1 MSASNCPET
10 PRQKMIQMMYLV
22 YTAMLALNVSAEVLA
37 GFITVG
43 DAMEKSNISLQDKLK
58 ESYDEFEKANQNNP
72 TKTAANW
79 AKAQEVRAISHE
91 LERYIDSVNCAFLCF
106 LQEKVDI
113 KDHDAQGNAIPV
125 VIPLRN
131 PDGTFLIDSARAA
144 IQRHGLVVIGK
155 PDNNNDGTRFFLGD
169 KPEKVDSTSDV
180 PAIQIKNRI
189 IEYKR
194 RIREILGDD
203 ADKVKIALN
212 VEQRT
217 WSEHNK
223 QWANWEIMNFDNTI
237 AIADMVVLS
246 RLKSEV
252 MTTEFD
258 AVKELY
264 ASISE
269 KDFKFDKITYVTKPV
284 GGMAYVMQGGK
295 YETEV
300 RIAAYDSKTP
310 FTVTANGAT
319 RSSNA
324 DGAVIIAGSTGS
336 VGEHTITG
344 TIYVK
349 GNGEQPQSYK
359 FEEKYFVAAPAAI
372 VELTN
377 MNVVYQGMDN
387 PVSISV
393 PGVSKPRIQVTVKE
407 GNATFTP
414 TGNAGEFNVT
424 AKMNATGKSQVVFDV
439 AAYIDGSMRTVAT
452 NRVFRVKPMPTPLLT
467 FGGKNGGSVTLAEIN
482 SYGLRTQYDENFTF
496 KLPKEKL
503 PKIKSWSIEVGKS
516 MEISG
521 TGQVMNNPEVK
532 DRLAKARSGE
542 KIFITAQVDCN
553 DGKSPRPVSISCRLK
568 K

>member
-43 DAMEKSNISLQDKLK
+43 DAMEKSNISLQDKIN
-58 ESYDEFEKANQNNP
+58 ESYSDFEKAYQNNP
-72 TKTAANW
+72 SKTAANW
-79 AKAQEVRAISHE
+79 AKAQEVRAMSQE

-106 LQEKVDI
+106 LQENVDI
-113 KDHDAQGNAIPV
+113 KDHDAEGNAIPV
-125 VIPLRN
+125 HIPLRN
-131 PDGTFLIDSARAA
+131 PDGTYLIDSARAA

-169 KPEKVDSTSDV
+169 KPESIDSTSDV
-180 PAIQIKNRI
+180 PAMNIKRRI

-194 RIREILGDD
+194 KINELLGDHE
-203 ADKVKIALN
+203 VKMALN
-212 VEQRT
+212 VEQQT
-217 WSEHNK
+217 WSEHNR

-252 MTTEFD
+252 MTVEFD

-310 FTVTANGAT
+310 FTVTANGST

-324 DGAVIIAGSTGS
+324 DGAVIISGSTGS

-349 GNGEQPQSYK
+349 GNGDQPQSYK

-414 TGNAGEFNVT
+414 TSNPGEFNVT
-424 AKMNATGKSQVVFDV
+424 AKMAASGKSQVVFDV
-439 AAYIDGSMRTVAT
+439 AAFIDGSMRTVAT

-467 FGGKNGGSVTLAEIN
+467 FGGKNGGSVTIAEIN
-482 SYGLRTQYDENFTF
+482 SYRGMRHRR
-496 KLPKEKL
+496 KLPCRGQRTKTNAKTRR
-503 PKIKSWSIEVGKS
+503 GK
-516 MEISG
+516 
-521 TGQVMNNPEVK
+521 
-532 DRLAKARSGE
+532 
-542 KIFITAQVDCN
+542 TA
-553 DGKSPRPVSISCRLK
+553 SK